1 MGQTATFLIVSH
13 EESPRFNEKHRVTQ
27 SMELKSNQKNWKQI
41 IVLFI
46 DVKVTYD
53 LFAG

>member
-1 MGQTATFLIVSH
+1 
-13 EESPRFNEKHRVTQ
+13 
-27 SMELKSNQKNWKQI
+27 MELKSNQKNWKQI

-46 DVKVTYD
+46 NVNVTYD